1 MNFDILSCLIGVAGG
16 AFFSWFFTHIYYK
29 KSKKDSEK
37 QLIEIKKQCEKL
49 KKYIKDNALAFEKVD
64 EWEE

>member
-37 QLIEIKKQCEKL
+37 QNEEL
-49 KKYIKDNALAFEKVD
+49 KKHIDNNALAFEKVD